1 MSQNTLSDASVKP
14 RRNLTLWGALGLSL
28 GIVGPSL
35 AMSGN
40 GQGSAAAVGKAVPLI
55 FVLGGLCILLIS
67 HGFVRLTQRYSGGGS
82 AYALVGN
89 TLGPRAG
96 FFSGWGIMITYLFFA
111 IGNVGAMGSFVNAF
125 VANAQNNPAHPTHVP
140 WLLSG
145 GIGLA
150 LATMLATREFR
161 SVVKVLLVI
170 EGIGVACMAILSIVV
185 LAKGGNHHAGGLTLS
200 VFSFKG
206 QHFSVIMGAVVGA
219 LLSWGGFEGAAALGE
234 ETNNPRRNIP
244 RALLACVVGS
254 SILFVVV
261 MFVQTV
267 GFGAN
272 SAGVTAFS
280 HSGNSLAQL
289 GHNYVGLWFSLVLS
303 FTAIMS
309 SFGCLLGSAGTAGR
323 LLFTFSRDGVGPKV
337 WGKLDKRGEPTSA
350 LTAIIAITFVVS
362 LISFVAGH
370 PILGTGDSAL
380 DMYFYYSTIGAIAL
394 MVAYLM
400 VEIGTIKHLVT
411 ERREKIVEVVIPI
424 LGSALIAAVFYY
436 NVKSQTSW
444 TAAPFVA
451 FAAMLVAVVILV
463 AMPAIAVKVSKGL
476 TRDLGEAEGKN
487 MPASSGHG
495 KGPFPTPEV

>member
-1 MSQNTLSDASVKP
+1 MSQSTQSDATIKP

-40 GQGSAAAVGKAVPLI
+40 GQGTAAAIGKAVPLI

-67 HGFVRLTQRYSGGGS
+67 HGFVRLTQRYSGAGS

-96 FFSGWGIMITYLFFA
+96 FFAGWGIMITYLFFA
-111 IGNVGAMGSFVNAF
+111 LGNVGAIGSFVNAF
-125 VANAQNNPAHPTHVP
+125 VANAENNPVHPTHVP

-150 LATMLATREFR
+150 LATVLATREFR
-161 SVVKVLLVI
+161 SVVRVLLII
-170 EGIGVACMAILSIVV
+170 EGIGVACMTILSIVI
-185 LAKGGNHHAGGLTLS
+185 LAKGGNTHAGGLTLS

-206 QHFSVIMGAVVGA
+206 QHFSGIMGAVVGA

-244 RALLACVVGS
+244 RALLACVIGS
-254 SILFVVV
+254 SVLFIVV
-261 MFVQTV
+261 MFAQTV
-267 GFGAN
+267 GFGADA
-272 SAGVTAFS
+272 AGVAAFS

-289 GHNYVGLWFSLVLS
+289 GHTYVGLWFSLVLS

-309 SFGCLLGSAGTAGR
+309 AFGCMLGSAGTAGR
-323 LLFTFSRDGVGPKV
+323 LLFAFARDGVGPAS

-350 LTAIIAITFVVS
+350 LTAVIVVTFVIA
-362 LISFVAGH
+362 LLSFVSGH

-400 VEIGTIKHLVT
+400 VEIGTIKHLLT
-411 ERREKIVEVVIPI
+411 ERREKIGEVVLPI
-424 LGSALIAAVFYY
+424 AGSVLILAVFYY

-444 TAAPFVA
+444 AAAPFIAFGAMAVA
-451 FAAMLVAVVILV
+451 LVMVVV
-463 AMPAIAVKVSKGL
+463 MPTLATKVSNGL
-476 TRDLGEAEGKN
+476 TRDLGEGEGKEL
-487 MPASSGHG
+487 PASSGHG
-495 KGPFPTPEV
+495 KDPFPTAEV

>member
-1 MSQNTLSDASVKP
+1 MSQDTLNSTSTKP
-14 RRNLTLWGALGLSL
+14 HRNLTLWGALGLSL

-40 GQGSAAAVGKAVPLI
+40 GQGTAAAVGKAVPLI
-55 FVLGGLCILLIS
+55 FVLGGVCIMLIS
-67 HGFVRLTQRYSGGGS
+67 HGFIRLTQRYSGAGS

-96 FFSGWGIMITYLFFA
+96 FFAGWGIMITYLFFA
-111 IGNVGAMGSFVNAF
+111 IGNVGAIGSFVNAF
-125 VANAQNNPAHPTHVP
+125 VANAENRPHPTHIP

-145 GIGLA
+145 GIGLL

-161 SVVKVLLVI
+161 SVVRTLLFI
-170 EGIGVACMAILSIVV
+170 EAVGVACMTVLSVV
-185 LAKGGNHHAGGLTLS
+185 IFAKGGNHQAGGLTLS
-200 VFSFKG
+200 VFSLKG
-206 QHFSVIMGAVVGA
+206 QSFSGIMGAVVGA

-254 SILFVVV
+254 SVLFIVV
-261 MFVQTV
+261 MFAQTV

-272 SAGVTAFS
+272 ASGAAAFS

-289 GHNYVGLWFSLVLS
+289 GHNYVGVWFSLVLS

-323 LLFTFSRDGVGPKV
+323 LLFAFSRDGVGPTS
-337 WGKLDKRGEPTSA
+337 WGKLDKRGEPSSA
-350 LTAIIAITFVVS
+350 LGAIIGVTFLVS
-362 LISFVAGH
+362 LVSFVSGH
-370 PILGTGDSAL
+370 PVLGTGDSAL
-380 DMYFYYSTIGAIAL
+380 DMYFYYSTIGAITL

-411 ERREKIVEVVIPI
+411 ELREKIAEVVIPI
-424 LGSALIAAVFYY
+424 LGSILILAVFYY
-436 NVKSQTSW
+436 NVKFQTSW
-444 TAAPFVA
+444 VAAPFIA
-451 FAAMLVAVVILV
+451 FGVMAVAVVIII
-463 AMPAIAVKVSKGL
+463 AMPTLATKVSNGL
-476 TRDLGEAEGKN
+476 TRDLGEGEGKE
-487 MPASSGHG
+487 MPASSGPG